1 MATKAGDITFG
12 VGFQVDKTGLQQVQQ
27 QLQQLQSGLK
37 TTDIMKINNSS
48 LQEAIQ
54 QLTKIQSTAQDVQ
67 NAMTKAFNPKIGS
80 LNLSKFQSEL
90 KTAGHSIESIYKDFN
105 MAGAAGQAA
114 FRGVATQTLTANVQ
128 LKEHN
133 KLLLDM
139 GKTLA
144 NSFKYTIS
152 YGVIN
157 NLTGAIQS
165 AFQYSKSLDSSLNDI
180 RIVTDKS
187 ANDMER
193 FAESANKAA
202 KELGASTIDYT
213 KASLI
218 YYQQGLADEDV
229 AARTDV
235 TLKAANVTGQTTQ
248 EVSEQLTAVWNGYK
262 VSAKEAELYVDK
274 LAAVA
279 ATTASDLEEL
289 STGMSKVASAAN
301 AMGVDIDQLNGM
313 LSTIVSVTRQAPESA
328 GTALKTIFARMG
340 DLKLNGEDEF
350 GVSLGEVSSNLDAVG
365 IKILNVNG
373 ELRDMGEVVEEVG
386 NKWNTGA
393 WTDAEKQALA
403 IALAGKRQYNNLL
416 ALFDNWD
423 MYNQAV
429 TTSMEAQG
437 TLQKQQD
444 IYLES
449 TAAHLQ
455 QMRTSWEGVKDAI
468 LKPNDVNPLIDV
480 FGTFG
485 EITKEAI
492 EELGGLKGVLTLLG
506 TVSLQTF
513 GPILGESLAG
523 FINNLDIAKA
533 QASALATELQFTQQL
548 KNGPYQNDEG
558 VRFLVDEME
567 KLQGIYGNITTE
579 QANMLKK
586 LIETAS
592 EATNVKLQYEAI
604 ADAAAHA
611 VNDKNKY
618 TDTPTNYTGEE
629 LLKNN
634 MWDVVQKASGEFE
647 DASINVKAFSDSLR
661 QSKQVTDDFDDEMQM
676 VSQTIEK
683 FGDKDQS
690 IIDLGVEIQE
700 LANKVSTGEKPITD
714 LADKLDILASGA
726 KTTADQLDK
735 VGSEM
740 GEKYANSVVTAA
752 NATDAL
758 HEKMKAGNIQNLTA
772 NIMKATG
779 SIGQLTMGF
788 TTLTSAIDSF
798 RNEDISSGIISLTMA
813 LPMAINGMKTLGEVF
828 GATSTLTDVLTTKL
842 AANTAATTA
851 QIAAQELETATQSL
865 SSQMDLG
872 EIGSLTALATVRGI
886 NVASMTAEKAMTQ
899 LLNIAQE
906 ENIALDSSGIKVL
919 TAYIASKQADAAQTK
934 KNTAAQD
941 AWNAS
946 LLANPFTWVIA
957 GLVAIAGAAI
967 GVANAIRKANEA
979 QAESAL
985 EQNSKIA
992 KNLEEVK
999 ALNELQE
1006 SYSKLLKTYKEI
1018 GNNEDE
1024 LREKGLELC
1033 DKYDLQAE
1041 KLEILAGKYDSLTES
1056 VKKYQT
1062 STRDELN
1069 NANQLAN
1076 TGDKALTA
1084 KMDSNLGFTGT
1095 LANSISSATGWEG
1108 QMVQLTSGFGKD
1120 DAKARS
1126 ILEKYSIVQDAALK
1140 QTFLYFKDS
1149 QEAYENIGKALDEMT
1164 ANDLE
1169 TSAIYKNLK
1178 KQYDSLAEAASAYES
1193 GQQAQNEAI
1202 LHQVESS
1209 GKGLQDFQDSLTY
1222 SEFKYEDFTKRIK
1235 EFKDNLQVEF
1245 SSEGIER
1252 STNDINKIVEDYL
1265 NSINSV
1271 YSVRY
1276 NAIEQLKEA
1285 AGGDIEGIENK
1296 LNSLSDKEFAF
1307 LLKIGFTG
1315 QESEEW
1321 IKKTLALM
1329 EEDSTP
1335 TITIDYVENIK
1346 KAVSDKNLTKKE
1358 AKEYSQNLSNATE
1371 ENSFI
1376 YAGFEERGKGDQ
1388 FNILQQAENE
1398 AIAQRVEQMD
1408 QLLEVEKN
1416 IANIKALQE
1425 QNDEA
1430 IANAETERLARL
1442 EEIKVDYDG
1451 LETAAQLQAKIN
1463 EDRNSLHEKWD
1474 EETAQRLQKEEEI
1487 LEAATKDNDA
1497 YQEAVKVLNQA
1508 EAEATELR
1516 DRLYEAS
1523 NIDFSSIQSEAFDLI
1538 DKSIDTTIE
1547 KVDNLTTAAQLI
1559 GEGFQVAADDVD
1571 KLAEAYPEL
1580 FEGASVI
1587 AEDMMQLNQ
1596 DVVKDF
1602 VAGKQEE
1609 IQAEIETQLKKLE
1622 AQRELLEAER
1632 NSNTQRIEILKQYL
1646 NGAKSSEDTRKN
1658 LAKNTAQ
1665 YKKQVDDICT
1675 KNEIDNY
1682 QQGVT
1687 ANAKSANVVLQNI
1700 KTLHQAYE
1708 QLGAA
1713 AAAAL
1718 AGESVGKMN
1727 VGTISNQEIGHWQDK
1742 ASSDA
1747 FDNPYEQ
1754 DFYNEALAQV
1764 QELAIRNQT
1773 IEGQLE
1779 QVAVSEA
1786 KLQARLSET
1795 LGTLSRVGSGKAG
1808 KKSKKSG
1815 SSAQPDKKDLL
1826 HTEKEIDVYHDI
1838 NLELEEIEHQMKM
1851 LQKAEDKAFGKNYLD
1866 NLNAQNKLLEKQK
1879 KLLKEKLQ
1887 LTANDM
1893 ATRRAQLAEMGVA
1906 FDEEGYMT
1914 NYNALLT
1921 ERLNKYNELITA
1933 YNAMGT
1939 AQQKTS
1945 KQSIEDAKKEF
1956 DLLKERVSEYDKL
1969 FNSFNSLEEEL
1980 QDKMDEQIENQI
1992 KAFNY
1997 EVDVRLD
2004 MAEATRNWNDFYEKV
2019 IEDIEGIEDPV
2030 KKIIT
2035 SMQTG
2040 LKNFESYYNGRDGL
2054 GSIQYLTEHVR
2065 ETMAQ
2070 VESIKNTGTSSV
2082 YGDNMSAAVEDL
2094 KKYNDNLMENLEDAQ
2109 DIINKIKDSYL
2120 DAIDE
2125 ANDKLEEQTK
2135 QYEYIAD
2142 LINHDM
2148 NMVELLGGEDD
2159 YADLARYYEMMHA
2172 NNMQNVEFLRMQRDA
2187 IKAQLDAV
2195 EEGSEAWKKLYE
2207 QVQDAQKD
2215 LNSAV
2220 EDSLNNIIDK
2230 YSNAIKNVFDK
2241 LNKSV
2246 TSGLGLDYMQESY
2259 DRQVDNGDNYLDEPN
2274 RLYAIEKIR
2283 NKYKDALNS
2292 TSDLAAQRKIA
2303 DVMAQQL
2310 KYLEEKDQLSQY
2322 EVERAEKIYDLTM
2335 KQIALQEVQ
2344 ANKSQLRLKRD
2355 VQGNYSYQY
2364 VADQDAMNDAQ
2375 QEVNDAM
2382 NDLYNFDLEN
2392 YRDILGQATE
2402 LTKEY
2407 EELVTEILENAALSE
2422 EERTQRLAEVKNWYY
2437 TEMNALEEQLAI
2449 NKVNL
2454 QESANMEL
2462 EELYR
2467 QNNEVFQ
2474 GVIFEE
2480 MVPGW
2485 NGALDEMVTN
2495 FTEDFIPRCEDSMRD
2510 LEAETEKYQNDVHA
2524 LEQSANQDFTAI
2536 RGGIDLTIT
2545 DTQSLMHSNSELI
2558 DTYYREMGA
2567 ITDVLG
2573 KLDDLIRKYDDVR
2586 NAAIRMAEA
2595 ASKAYQQIQLTQY
2608 KAMEAEKFVGQGNLN
2623 NYNDAVGKVTNGGGS
2638 GGNEGP
2644 SGQTKTQNPTITIQG
2659 TYYWRVESSGIT
2671 AASGGPMR
2679 MNEAKEKCEE
2689 VAKSI
2694 LGNYTITL
2702 EGSTYVA
2709 RKKVHVTST
2718 YEGGK
2723 MTTQYWVGANPN
2735 YRFATGGY
2743 TGDWHSNDGK
2753 LAVLDSKELV
2763 LNADDTKNML
2773 DAVNIVRHI
2782 VSSLDGS
2789 MNARVAGMA
2798 INPDISQ
2805 ALSQVGGASAVDQNV
2820 TISASFPNVSS
2831 HTEIEQ
2837 AFENLVN
2844 RASQAAWSTRV

>member
-1 MATKAGDITFG
+1 
-12 VGFQVDKTGLQQVQQ
+12 
-27 QLQQLQSGLK
+27 
-37 TTDIMKINNSS
+37 
-48 LQEAIQ
+48 
-54 QLTKIQSTAQDVQ
+54 
-67 NAMTKAFNPKIGS
+67 
-80 LNLSKFQSEL
+80 
-90 KTAGHSIESIYKDFN
+90 
-105 MAGAAGQAA
+105 
-114 FRGVATQTLTANVQ
+114 
-128 LKEHN
+128 
-133 KLLLDM
+133 
-139 GKTLA
+139 
-144 NSFKYTIS
+144 
-152 YGVIN
+152 
-157 NLTGAIQS
+157 
-165 AFQYSKSLDSSLNDI
+165 
-180 RIVTDKS
+180 
-187 ANDMER
+187 MER

-262 VSAKEAELYVDK
+262 VSAEEAELYVDK

-301 AMGVDIDQLNGM
+301 AMGVDVDQLNGM

-340 DLKLNGEDEF
+340 DLKINGEDEF
-350 GVSLGEVSSNLDAVG
+350 GVSLGEVSGQLAEVG
-365 IKILNVNG
+365 INIMNAKG
-373 ELRDMGEVVEEVG
+373 ELREMGEVIEEVG

-393 WTDAEKQALA
+393 WTNAEKQAIA
-403 IALAGKRQYNNLL
+403 IELAGKRQYNNLL

-423 MYNQAV
+423 MYNKAV
-429 TTSMEAQG
+429 ETSMSSQG

-444 IYLES
+444 IYMES

-455 QMRTSWEGVKDAI
+455 QMQTSWEGVKDAI
-468 LKPNDVNPLIDV
+468 LKPDDVNPLIDV

-485 EITKEAI
+485 KITKEAI
-492 EELGGLKGVLTLLG
+492 EGLGGLKGVLTLLG
-506 TVSLQTF
+506 TVGLQTF

-523 FINNLDIAKA
+523 FISNLDIAKA

-700 LANKVSTGEKPITD
+700 LANKVRTGEKPITD

-752 NATDAL
+752 NATDTL
-758 HEKMKAGNIQNLTA
+758 HDKLELGNIQNLTA
-772 NIMKATG
+772 NITKTVG
-779 SIGQLTMGF
+779 SIGQLTMGVQM
-788 TTLTSAIDSF
+788 LTSAFDSIQKESF
-798 RNEDISSGIISLTMA
+798 DFSQFLISITMGVPMVIRSFQEMGKVFNITSSLFDVMSAKEKARQALTMQGTTIDRAAWVVKNQENLQTEIQLHKNA
-813 LPMAINGMKTLGEVF
+813 LLNKIKAENI
-828 GATSTLTDVLTTKL
+828 TLTGSES
-842 AANTAATTA
+842 AAELI
-851 QIAAQELETATQSL
+851 QIGIKQGVIAADGAEAQ
-865 SSQMDLG
+865 
-872 EIGSLTALATVRGI
+872 AL
-886 NVASMTAEKAMTQ
+886 
-899 LLNIAQE
+899 
-906 ENIALDSSGIKVL
+906 
-919 TAYIASKQADAAQTK
+919 K
-934 KNTAAQD
+934 KLITLQNTY
-941 AWNAS
+941 NAS
-946 LLANPFTWVIA
+946 VLANPYLLI
-957 GLVAIAGAAI
+957 GAAI
-967 GVANAIRKANEA
+967 IASITAIYTIYKKYNETLEEQRQEQIKLEQEKQKELNTNRELYDSYLQVAQGIKDGTSSIEDMQKAADDLNDIYDSQAIR
-979 QAESAL
+979 
-985 EQNSKIA
+985 IA
-992 KNLEEVK
+992 KLTGNYEAMTDAIRQAKEESLEDTISSNREEIDNLID
-999 ALNELQE
+999 
-1006 SYSKLLKTYKEI
+1006 SKT
-1018 GNNEDE
+1018 
-1024 LREKGLELC
+1024 
-1033 DKYDLQAE
+1033 
-1041 KLEILAGKYDSLTES
+1041 
-1056 VKKYQT
+1056 
-1062 STRDELN
+1062 
-1069 NANQLAN
+1069 
-1076 TGDKALTA
+1076 
-1084 KMDSNLGFTGT
+1084 
-1095 LANSISSATGWEG
+1095 ISSAFDKYVDSFNASNGIVATNVGKD
-1108 QMVQLTSGFGKD
+1108 TDFGKFLSTKGYQYAD
-1120 DAKARS
+1120 GAFYTKTEGPANGSDMIQEFQNRRQY
-1126 ILEKYSIVQDAALK
+1126 IEEYEKQLK
-1140 QTFLYFKDS
+1140 
-1149 QEAYENIGKALDEMT
+1149 E
-1164 ANDLE
+1164 
-1169 TSAIYKNLK
+1169 IYKNDK
-1178 KQYDSLAEAASAYES
+1178 KAYQQALEDFHKDTYYTDYKELLGTDDIQAYLDSIQEIGEATLEQGVLQLQAAFDNAPLNQEEISKKVAELVKTYQEETGVLADEAKQAVLRVLQSLGIDAIDKWIEEDTTQEERSIAQSKTINRFRSEYDNAGHLLSGGDYARKQFEEDKGNFDLNKATLDEIQAYES
-1193 GQQAQNEAI
+1193 WLEHWSMAERQTYDAFKEDWDYQQGKIINET
-1202 LHQVESS
+1202 S
-1209 GKGLQDFQDSLTY
+1209 
-1222 SEFKYEDFTKRIK
+1222 
-1235 EFKDNLQVEF
+1235 
-1245 SSEGIER
+1245 
-1252 STNDINKIVEDYL
+1252 L
-1265 NSINSV
+1265 NSVST
-1271 YSVRY
+1271 
-1276 NAIEQLKEA
+1276 
-1285 AGGDIEGIENK
+1285 
-1296 LNSLSDKEFAF
+1296 
-1307 LLKIGFTG
+1307 LL
-1315 QESEEW
+1315 
-1321 IKKTLALM
+1321 TLL
-1329 EEDSTP
+1329 EKDT
-1335 TITIDYVENIK
+1335 K
-1346 KAVSDKNLTKKE
+1346 LTKKE
-1358 AKEYSQNLSNATE
+1358 LKEVAELENQIGGTEIRLAEIRDKNSKEYL
-1371 ENSFI
+1371 
-1376 YAGFEERGKGDQ
+1376 
-1388 FNILQQAENE
+1388 
-1398 AIAQRVEQMD
+1398 
-1408 QLLEVEKN
+1408 
-1416 IANIKALQE
+1416 KALQE
-1425 QNDEA
+1425 VQKELEQQQIDTAKEEFNYKLDKAFEGKDKELEYKLSLDGKEFTDTMSDILEADYSIDVKIQADLESDFQNSIDEMTSIEKMTQKIGDNFIIAADDIREMNAAFPGILDGIKYLSDGTAQLNQEAVESAIGLADAEAREATRGAVEKMRAEQQYLMAKAKAHEA
-1430 IANAETERLARL
+1430 ILAVLKTVQEKEVKGEKRSAEDQANLDNALNQLKALNSEQSSQSVMNNHEQVAESADANAENMAEHWANAASSVAENMHFMASQSINFLDAMSTIPPGDLPPVVTISSL
-1442 EEIKVDYDG
+1442 YKG
-1451 LETAAQLQAKIN
+1451 GSKGTAVTATNTFESGNPIDLSSLQV
-1463 EDRNSLHEKWD
+1463 SD
-1474 EETAQRLQKEEEI
+1474 ELIIQEEEI
-1487 LEAATKDNDA
+1487 INALLGQANDI
-1497 YQEAVKVLNQA
+1497 EGMIG
-1508 EAEATELR
+1508 ELTAKTNEVHR
-1516 DRLYEAS
+1516 SAS
-1523 NIDFSSIQSEAFDLI
+1523 N
-1538 DKSIDTTIE
+1538 
-1547 KVDNLTTAAQLI
+1547 
-1559 GEGFQVAADDVD
+1559 VA
-1571 KLAEAYPEL
+1571 
-1580 FEGASVI
+1580 
-1587 AEDMMQLNQ
+1587 
-1596 DVVKDF
+1596 
-1602 VAGKQEE
+1602 
-1609 IQAEIETQLKKLE
+1609 
-1622 AQRELLEAER
+1622 
-1632 NSNTQRIEILKQYL
+1632 
-1646 NGAKSSEDTRKN
+1646 
-1658 LAKNTAQ
+1658 
-1665 YKKQVDDICT
+1665 
-1675 KNEIDNY
+1675 
-1682 QQGVT
+1682 
-1687 ANAKSANVVLQNI
+1687 
-1700 KTLHQAYE
+1700 
-1708 QLGAA
+1708 
-1713 AAAAL
+1713 
-1718 AGESVGKMN
+1718 
-1727 VGTISNQEIGHWQDK
+1727 
-1742 ASSDA
+1742 
-1747 FDNPYEQ
+1747 
-1754 DFYNEALAQV
+1754 
-1764 QELAIRNQT
+1764 
-1773 IEGQLE
+1773 
-1779 QVAVSEA
+1779 
-1786 KLQARLSET
+1786 
-1795 LGTLSRVGSGKAG
+1795 SGKAG
-1808 KKSKKSG
+1808 KDKKKSG

-1826 HTEKEIDVYHDI
+1826 HAEKEIDVYHDI
-1838 NLELEEIEHQMKM
+1838 NLELDEIEHQMKL

-1893 ATRRAQLAEMGVA
+1893 ATRRAQLSEMGVA

-1933 YNAMGT
+1933 YNAMGA

-2094 KKYNDNLMENLEDAQ
+2094 KKYNDSLMENLEDAQ

-2135 QYEYIAD
+2135 QYEYIVD

-2159 YADLARYYEMMHA
+2159 YADLARYYEMMHT

-2230 YSNAIKNVFDK
+2230 YSNAIKNIFDK

-2259 DRQVDNGDNYLDEPN
+2259 DRQVDNGDNYLDNPN

-2283 NKYKDALNS
+2283 NKYEDALNS

-2335 KQIALQEVQ
+2335 KQIALQEAQ

-2355 VQGNYSYQY
+2355 AQGNYSYQY
-2364 VADQDAMNDAQ
+2364 VADQDAINDAQ

-2467 QNNEVFQ
+2467 QNNEIFQ

-2495 FTEDFIPRCEDSMRD
+2495 FTEDFIPRCEESMRD
-2510 LEAETEKYQNDVHA
+2510 LEAETKQYQDEIDVLAAQAGVDFGLIKTGTDAVIGATQQLMQTNEAVIGTYNQEMSAIMGAVNAMEQLIQKYQEAQQQAIATADAAAKMWNA
-2524 LEQSANQDFTAI
+2524 LQLGAYSTTA
-2536 RGGIDLTIT
+2536 
-2545 DTQSLMHSNSELI
+2545 S
-2558 DTYYREMGA
+2558 
-2567 ITDVLG
+2567 
-2573 KLDDLIRKYDDVR
+2573 
-2586 NAAIRMAEA
+2586 AAIEGIANSIKDTAKE
-2595 ASKAYQQIQLTQY
+2595 
-2608 KAMEAEKFVGQGNLN
+2608 LN
-2623 NYNDAVGKVTNGGGS
+2623 SMGDAVSNTAKQVGAVEKEKEKTSNGYSIVVGGELVQHGLTKEEAYRVS
-2638 GGNEGP
+2638 AKIPNYGP
-2644 SGQTKTQNPTITIQG
+2644 SVSIMTDEDWWK
-2659 TYYWRVESSGIT
+2659 RVG
-2671 AASGGPMR
+2671 
-2679 MNEAKEKCEE
+2679 
-2689 VAKSI
+2689 
-2694 LGNYTITL
+2694 
-2702 EGSTYVA
+2702 
-2709 RKKVHVTST
+2709 
-2718 YEGGK
+2718 
-2723 MTTQYWVGANPN
+2723 
-2735 YRFATGGY
+2735 RFATGGY

-2782 VSSLDGS
+2782 VASLDGS
-2789 MNARVAGMA
+2789 MNTRVAGMA
-2798 INPDISQ
+2798 INPDFTQ
-2805 ALSQVGGASAVDQNV
+2805 ALSGVGGASAVDQNV